1 TECSCP
7 DNANPCKHIS
17 AVYYLLG
24 EQFDADPFLLFQL
37 RGRSKDQII
46 ADLRARR
53 GAVTATGSASEIS
66 NFKSQIQG
74 AVTATGSASEISN
87 FKSQI
92 RGAVTATGSA
102 SEISNFKSQMLIPG
116 PGEQQTASAAPRAES
131 FPENDFVSPDE
142 HGSALEES
150 LDRFWEG
157 DPEIES

>member
-1 TECSCP
+1 
-7 DNANPCKHIS
+7 
-17 AVYYLLG
+17 
-24 EQFDADPFLLFQL
+24 
-37 RGRSKDQII
+37 
-46 ADLRARR
+46 
-53 GAVTATGSASEIS
+53 
-66 NFKSQIQG
+66 QG

-157 DPEIES
+157 DPEIESMQFTIARPEVDAAPIKLLGPPPFWNEKGDFIAEMESMYRAISEAAIKTALGD